1 MRNLTAIVL
10 LLSACACQ
18 DDPPEDNRPVPILF
32 ADKPP
37 LATVRM
43 LEARL
48 ARVPCVG
55 ALDRWSRRYHYRA
68 PGGRLD
74 KQAIVIGLE
83 EAGHDGRP
91 AGVSIEPVYGVIE
104 LDHSQFRAAW
114 GIYDARRQVIRFWTC
129 GSRDHSKGAGIPPT
143 LRPDLPM

>member
-1 MRNLTAIVL
+1 MRNLTAIML

-18 DDPPEDNRPVPILF
+18 DEPSWPVRF

-48 ARVPCVG
+48 AREPCVG
-55 ALDRWSRRYHYRA
+55 ALDRWARRYSYRA

-74 KQAIVIGLE
+74 KQSIVIGLD
-83 EAGHDGRP
+83 EAGHAGRP
-91 AGVSIEPVYGVIE
+91 AGIYIEPVYGLFE
-104 LDHSQFRAAW
+104 LDHSNIKYRSAW
-114 GIYDARRQVIRFWTC
+114 GIYDARRQVIRYWTC
-129 GSRDHSKGAGIPPT
+129 GIANTGPNIPPT